1 MRVIQKGIIQN
12 IKFYNKI
19 YRERLEVREFDRWW
33 RWIEYERGRVFQHDL
48 FDEKKLID
56 EERIRKQWRDQD
68 LKNHGVI

>member
-1 MRVIQKGIIQN
+1 M
-12 IKFYNKI
+12 
-19 YRERLEVREFDRWW
+19 EVREFDRWW